1 MKKILILGGGFAGVQ
16 TAIELQKKG
25 IFDITLVSDRD
36 YLYLYPISIWVPV
49 HIKELEDVKVP
60 LTRIQQKYPFKLI
73 IDKVT
78 EIHAVE
84 NKVVCENHTLTY
96 DYLVVAFGAEKLQ
109 HKGIGNTLSIC
120 AKPEMALEIR
130 NRIDELVAKGS
141 GKIAIGFG
149 GNPKDK
155 SAVRGGPAFELAF
168 NIHNY
173 LKAKKLRDNFDL
185 TFFAPMDEPGARMGK
200 GALAMMDKMFASY
213 KIGRRFGKKIKE
225 FVPDGVIFEDDSKL
239 DSDFT
244 MFIAAGTGPALL
256 QNSDLPLSEAG
267 FVKIDNYGQVN
278 GIPNVYAIGDIAAL
292 EGPEWTAKQGHI
304 AELMGRNAAYNIM
317 ETEKGSSKR
326 KGYQEH
332 LNILCVMD
340 TGAGAAFVFRNS
352 TKAFMIP
359 MPVVGHWMKKG
370 WGVYARLTKIGRFP
384 RLPGM

>member
-1 MKKILILGGGFAGVQ
+1 MKKVLILGGGFAGVQ

-25 IFDITLVSDRD
+25 VFEVTLVSNRD

-49 HIKELEDVKVP
+49 HIKEFNDVKVP
-60 LTRIQQKYPFKLI
+60 LATIQKKYPFQLI

-84 NKVVCENHTLTY
+84 NKVVCENQTLTF
-96 DYLVVAFGAEKLQ
+96 DYLVVAFGAEKMQ
-109 HKGIGNTLSIC
+109 HKGINHTLSIC

-130 NRIDELVAKGS
+130 SRLDELVQIGS

-173 LKAKKLRDNFDL
+173 LKSRKLRDNFEL

-213 KIGRRFGKKIKE
+213 KIGKRFGKKIKE
-225 FVPDGVIFEDDSKL
+225 FVSDGVIFEDDSKL

-244 MFIAAGTGPALL
+244 MFIAAGTGPVLL
-256 QNSDLPLSEAG
+256 QNSDRS
-267 FVKIDNYGQVN
+267 
-278 GIPNVYAIGDIAAL
+278 
-292 EGPEWTAKQGHI
+292 
-304 AELMGRNAAYNIM
+304 
-317 ETEKGSSKR
+317 
-326 KGYQEH
+326 
-332 LNILCVMD
+332 
-340 TGAGAAFVFRNS
+340 
-352 TKAFMIP
+352 
-359 MPVVGHWMKKG
+359 
-370 WGVYARLTKIGRFP
+370 
-384 RLPGM
+384 